1 MKTAPARLSDVWLT
15 ALAPMTWGTTYVVA
29 TEFLPP
35 HHPLFVAAL
44 RSLPIGI
51 LLTVSFRQLPKGIWW
66 WRILLLGSLNIGI
79 FQALLFTAAY
89 RLPGG
94 VAATAGAI
102 QPLLVVLFSWSIL
115 NEKPSKRSILAAIA
129 GFVGVGLLVL
139 APRAHLDPIG
149 IVAAIAGAATMGLGT
164 VLVKRWKRPVSLLVF
179 TAWQLAVGGI
189 VLLPIA
195 LVVEGPITHLSATN
209 LLGFVYLG
217 LVGTGLAY
225 ALWFRGIDKLKASAV
240 SYLGLMSPVVAT
252 FIGFV
257 LLHQTLTPIQLM
269 GIAIVLI
276 SVVSG
281 QQTNQLRQRS
291 SNRVKSRLKVVVPST
306 TQQHNGRSEH
316 Q

>member
-1 MKTAPARLSDVWLT
+1 MKTATVRLSDVLLT
-15 ALAPMTWGTTYVVA
+15 ALAPMIWGTTYAVA
-29 TEFLPP
+29 TELLPP
-35 HHPLFVAAL
+35 NHPLMVAAL

-51 LLTVSFRQLPKGIWW
+51 LLTAWSRQLPKGIWL

-79 FQALLFTAAY
+79 FQALLFVAAY

-102 QPLLVVLFSWSIL
+102 QPLLVVWFSWIIL
-115 NEKPSKRSILAAIA
+115 NEKPSKLSIVAAIA

-139 APRAHLDPIG
+139 GPTARLDRVG

-195 LVVEGPITHLSATN
+195 LVIEGPITHLSTTN

-217 LVGTGLAY
+217 VVGTGAAY

-240 SYLGLMSPVVAT
+240 SYLGLMSPIVAT
-252 FIGFV
+252 LIGFV
-257 LLHQTLTPIQLM
+257 LLNQTFTRIQLI
-269 GIAIVLI
+269 GIAIVLM
-276 SVVSG
+276 SVLIG
-281 QQTNQLRQRS
+281 QQTNRHRK
-291 SNRVKSRLKVVVPST
+291 R
-306 TQQHNGRSEH
+306 
-316 Q
+316 

>member
-1 MKTAPARLSDVWLT
+1 M
-15 ALAPMTWGTTYVVA
+15 
-29 TEFLPP
+29 
-35 HHPLFVAAL
+35 
-44 RSLPIGI
+44 
-51 LLTVSFRQLPKGIWW
+51 RQLPKGIWW

-79 FQALLFTAAY
+79 FQALLFVAAY

-102 QPLLVVLFSWSIL
+102 QPLLVALFSWIIL
-115 NEKPSKRSILAAIA
+115 NEKPSKLSIVAAIA

-139 APRAHLDPIG
+139 GPTARLDSVG
-149 IVAAIAGAATMGLGT
+149 IVAAMAGAATMGLGT
-164 VLVKRWKRPVSLLVF
+164 VLIKRWKRPVSLLVF

-195 LVVEGPITHLSATN
+195 LVVEGPITHLSRTN

-240 SYLGLMSPVVAT
+240 SSLGLMSPVVAT

-257 LLHQTLTPIQLM
+257 LLHQTFTPIQLI

-276 SVVSG
+276 SVLIG
-281 QQTNQLRQRS
+281 QQTNQLRPRS
-291 SNRVKSRLKVVVPST
+291 SITLKSWLKK
-306 TQQHNGRSEH
+306 
-316 Q
+316 

>member
-1 MKTAPARLSDVWLT
+1 VKTSTVRLSDILLT

-29 TEFLPP
+29 TELLPP
-35 HHPLFVAAL
+35 NHPLLVAAL

-51 LLTVSFRQLPKGIWW
+51 LLTAWLKQLPKGIWW

-79 FQALLFTAAY
+79 FQALLFIAAY

-102 QPLLVVLFSWSIL
+102 QPFLVVLFSWIIL
-115 NEKPSKRSILAAIA
+115 NEKPSKLSILPAFA

-139 APRAHLDPIG
+139 GPTARLDSVG

-195 LVVEGPITHLSATN
+195 LVVEGPITHLSTTN

-240 SYLGLMSPVVAT
+240 SYLGLISPVVAALMG
-252 FIGFV
+252 FI
-257 LLHQTLTPIQLM
+257 LLHQAFTPIQLI
-269 GIAIVLI
+269 GIAIVLMSI
-276 SVVSG
+276 LIG
-281 QQTNQLRQRS
+281 QQTN
-291 SNRVKSRLKVVVPST
+291 
-306 TQQHNGRSEH
+306 GI
-316 Q
+316 

>member
-1 MKTAPARLSDVWLT
+1 MKTATVRLSDVLLT

-29 TEFLPP
+29 TELLPP
-35 HHPLFVAAL
+35 NHPLLVAAL

-51 LLTVSFRQLPKGIWW
+51 LLTAWLRQLPKGIWW

-79 FQALLFTAAY
+79 FQALLFIAAY

-102 QPLLVVLFSWSIL
+102 QPLLVVLFSWIIL
-115 NEKPSKRSILAAIA
+115 NEKPSKLSIVAAIA

-139 APRAHLDPIG
+139 GPTARLDSVG

-195 LVVEGPITHLSATN
+195 LAIEGPITHLSTTN

-240 SYLGLMSPVVAT
+240 SYLGLISPVVAT
-252 FIGFV
+252 LIGFV
-257 LLHQTLTPIQLM
+257 LLHQTFTPIQLM
-269 GIAIVLI
+269 GIAIVLV
-276 SVVSG
+276 SVLIG
-281 QQTNQLRQRS
+281 QQTNQLRQRL
-291 SNRVKSRLKVVVPST
+291 SNSFKSRLKK
-306 TQQHNGRSEH
+306 
-316 Q
+316 